1 MFCAP
6 TLRGSGPKLTSGM
19 RWEMWVEPEMERRL
33 ESRDEEE
40 AECEDGFGDRDGE
53 LARIVVVDRSGDGS
67 RDVDGVWNGEWNQ

>member
-1 MFCAP
+1 
-6 TLRGSGPKLTSGM
+6 
-19 RWEMWVEPEMERRL
+19 MERRL